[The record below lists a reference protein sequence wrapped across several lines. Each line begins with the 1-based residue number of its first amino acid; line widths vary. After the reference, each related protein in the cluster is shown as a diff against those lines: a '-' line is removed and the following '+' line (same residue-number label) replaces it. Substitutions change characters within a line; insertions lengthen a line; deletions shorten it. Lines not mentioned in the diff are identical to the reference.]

1 MPNYDY
7 CLHPIFTE
15 RIVQLLQRGRSIN
28 LIGTEGTGRERLLED
43 IRKCELPGTKIVL
56 VNLKSYRESYDGL
69 MREIWSQLGKEGEKP
84 SNLSE
89 LIERCEGRNEQIL
102 LFLHNFDALLNNP
115 EVDLKYDTTFY
126 DTLNYCKNKPNIA
139 LVCVT
144 EEPHDQSVVFVN
156 GKPHSNSWL
165 DLERKPLPALTHEEI
180 VREVKRQPLSLT
192 IEDQSSVIEAIRA
205 HEKSYKLL
213 EYVREKILNREDAT
227 FPFQNRLKKWIKQF
241 NKEEKNRVL
250 SKKGVY
256 AATKEMRTWGELT
269 GISKL
274 KTPFLLLGDI
284 GRFIAE
290 FLGKYSKKE

>member
-1 MPNYDY
+1 MAKYDH
-7 CLHPIFTE
+7 CLRPVFTE
-15 RIVQLLQRGRSIN
+15 RIVQLLQRSRSIN

-43 IRKCELPGTKIVL
+43 IRKCDLPNAKIIL

-84 SNLSE
+84 TNLSE
-89 LIERCEGRNEQIL
+89 LIERCEDKDEQVL

-115 EVDLKYDTTFY
+115 HVDPKYDTTFY
-126 DTLNYCKNKPNIA
+126 DALNYCRNKPNIA

-144 EEPHDQSVVFVN
+144 KEPHDQSVVFVN

-180 VREVKRQPLSLT
+180 VLEVKRQPLSLLR
-192 IEDQSSVIEAIRA
+192 EELLSVIEAIRR
-205 HEKSYKLL
+205 HEKPYKLL
-213 EYVREKILNREDAT
+213 KYLREKILNREDAT
-227 FPFQNRLKKWIKQF
+227 FPFQNRLKKWVKRF

-256 AATKEMRTWGELT
+256 TATKEMRTWGELT

-284 GRFIAE
+284 GKFIAE